1 MFLMLIVYAGAM
13 ALLADI
19 FNMIFDVILGK

>member
-13 ALLADI
+13 ALLTDI

>member
-13 ALLADI
+13 VLLADI

>member
-1 MFLMLIVYAGAM
+1 MFLMLIVYAGVM